1 MHVYT
6 YRDLGKKRV
15 NIVAI
20 IQLVFAYVSL
30 SSKSAFQEKAAS
42 CGEGNESF
50 GKMFSTF
57 LHELSHAL
65 GGYDGD
71 RSFSDCLTVLIQ
83 KCIKYGV
90 ALIKYQF
97 K

>member
-1 MHVYT
+1 MACKT
-6 YRDLGKKRV
+6 
-15 NIVAI
+15 
-20 IQLVFAYVSL
+20 
-30 SSKSAFQEKAAS
+30 KSAKNIIGS
-42 CGEGNESF
+42 KINLSKESF

-83 KCIKYGV
+83 KCIDNNSSVKKYGNQWSK
-90 ALIKYQF
+90 LIN
-97 K
+97 